1 MYLNAQGFRSVF
13 RNKMRE
19 LFDHVDVILA
29 PTVLCPAIR
38 MDQPTIVVAA
48 GTPIAGQ
55 YRSLHTTA
63 LHRTANDLRA
73 SV

>member
-48 GTPIAGQ
+48 WNSHRGPISESS
-55 YRSLHTTA
+55 RNLSP
-63 LHRTANDLRA
+63 
-73 SV
+73 